1 MISGDPELFH
11 TYDSVSITDQIE
23 ELRRE
28 RSMREQV
35 YPRWIANGTL
45 RPGLAM
51 KRNAALDA
59 AIRTLEQ
66 IKQSTR

>member
-1 MISGDPELFH
+1 MISGGPELFH
-11 TYDSVSITDQIE
+11 TYDSVSITDQID

-28 RSMREQV
+28 RKIREQV

-45 RPGLAM
+45 KPGLAM

-66 IKQSTR
+66 IEQSTR

>member
-1 MISGDPELFH
+1 MIGGPELFH
-11 TYDSVSITDQIE
+11 TYDSVSISDQID

-28 RSMREQV
+28 RKIREQV

-45 RPGLAM
+45 KPGLAM